1 MHLSRISMGTLVS
14 MLLIVSCK
22 QTAYRLPNFPKE
34 SNRKFEIISE
44 ELNVRLV
51 YDLWEYGSCLLVP
64 VTEGGKNLHIYD
76 KHTGK
81 IIWEGVNE
89 GRGPGETIGGVLNTS
104 FRDGILTYYD
114 EFKESILEIDI
125 DSVFKGRYAFSERTF
140 HNPKWTR
147 YKIGFDDKM
156 LILRNPGFKSPD
168 RDSVKRFM
176 LCDNDGNTL
185 DELDYFPIDQPRERF
200 HTYNIRMIS
209 FCEDVHKLAI
219 GTFQGCILEIY
230 DVDTEIRHNVTKYF
244 IKPEMEFDDYGYDI
258 TDRTVLGFQDIY
270 ATKDRV
276 FAVYDG
282 MNYDQSRQLFTK
294 IAIFDWNGNPLELI
308 HTDYSIERICWSEQ
322 EHTLYAA
329 VSDADGIIYLAKL
342 PLQ

>member
-1 MHLSRISMGTLVS
+1 MGTLVP
-14 MLLIVSCK
+14 LFLIVSCTTTDYK
-22 QTAYRLPNFPKE
+22 LPEFPKE
-34 SNRKFEIISE
+34 SNRKFEVISE

-81 IIWEGVNE
+81 RIWEGVNE

-185 DELDYFPIDQPRERF
+185 DELDYYPIDLFHERF
-200 HTYNIRMIS
+200 TLYKIPHIS
-209 FCEDVHKLAI
+209 FCEDVHKLVI
-219 GTFQGCILEIY
+219 GTLQGCILEIY

-244 IKPEMEFDDYGYDI
+244 IKPEMDFDGNTHNY
-258 TDRTVLGFQDIY
+258 TDRTVFGFSDIY
-270 ATKDRV
+270 ATKDRI

-282 MNYDQSRQLFTK
+282 MNNDQYRPLFTK

-308 HTDYSIERICWSEQ
+308 HTDYSIGRICWSEQ
-322 EHTLYAA
+322 ENCLYAA